1 MRETIFSCFIAFYFI
16 VKYLLQ
22 IKGKPAANPIQEKK
36 ATIKYFVNDKE
47 VSQNHLD
54 HSRNILKF
62 YNYTVSDADIRGAF
76 FGVLSNVAE
85 ARKKGAVKIDMI
97 ELKSAREYLHDRWCY
112 LVSKN

>member
-36 ATIKYFVNDKE
+36 AAIKYFVNDKE

-54 HSRNILKF
+54 HSRNVLKF
-62 YNYTVSDADIRGAF
+62 YNYAVSDADIRRAY
-76 FGVLSNVAE
+76 FGVLSDVAE
-85 ARKKGAVKIDMI
+85 VRKKRAVKIDMI